1 MVWVRQYQGMSGK
14 QHSLCAGGPGGREHN
29 AQNAPN
35 KQYANQLSQRHGGD
49 GRHSNVCSAHHIGV
63 VPFIKKEPAVL
74 VLLGFA
80 MIAVFMVLIM
90 TKKLTPVLALIIVP
104 TVFGLFAGAGL
115 GIGDMVMDSMKSMTS
130 TAALLMFAII
140 YFGLMIDVG
149 LFDPLVRFILRKL
162 GNDPA
167 KVVLGTALLAAA
179 VSLDGDGST
188 TFILTTAAMLP
199 IYLRLKMSPVVLT
212 CVAGLANGTMNIV
225 PWGGPTARAA
235 TALKIDVNDVFVP
248 MIPSLIAGLAVVLAF
263 AWLLGLQER
272 NRLRATQP
280 EIWGTPSTAE
290 PFTTD
295 AFDGGS
301 SAGGSRTGGSGSAPV
316 PAAGGPG
323 GLSLEGSSVAVL
335 ERTETLVD
343 DSDTAMADTALDPN
357 RKTLRPKLQWF
368 NLGLTVAVMGML
380 IADLVPLP
388 YVFMVGSAIAL
399 LVNFPKV
406 KDQGA
411 QLVAHAPS
419 IVAVVS
425 MVMAAAVLTGVL
437 TGTGMVEAMSAWLV
451 QIIPSDMGPLMAV
464 ITGVL
469 SIPMTFFMSNDAFYF
484 GVLPVLAETAGH
496 YGISAADMARASITG
511 QPFHM
516 QSPLVPAILLLV
528 SLAKVD
534 LGDHHKK
541 VLWRSAVVSLVML
554 GVGMLTGA
562 IGIG

>member
-1 MVWVRQYQGMSGK
+1 M
-14 QHSLCAGGPGGREHN
+14 
-29 AQNAPN
+29 
-35 KQYANQLSQRHGGD
+35 
-49 GRHSNVCSAHHIGV
+49 
-63 VPFIKKEPAVL
+63 L

-115 GIGDMVMDSMKSMTS
+115 GIGDMVMESMKAMTS

-167 KVVLGTALLAAA
+167 KVVLGTAILAAA

-235 TALKIDVNDVFVP
+235 TALNIDVNDVFVP
-248 MIPSLIAGLAVVLAF
+248 MLPSLLAGIAVVFVF

-280 EIWGTPSTAE
+280 EIWGVPDTAE
-290 PFTTD
+290 
-295 AFDGGS
+295 AFDGGAP
-301 SAGGSRTGGSGSAPV
+301 AGGAGTRGGRKGTRTPGAGG
-316 PAAGGPG
+316 PAAG
-323 GLSLEGSSVAVL
+323 GSSVAVL
-335 ERTETLVD
+335 ERTEDLVD
-343 DSDTAMADTALDPN
+343 EHDTAMADTALDPN

-399 LVNFPKV
+399 LVNFPNV
-406 KDQGA
+406 KDQAA
-411 QLVAHAPS
+411 QIVAHAPS
-419 IVAVVS
+419 VVAVVS

-451 QIIPSDMGPLMAV
+451 QIIPTSMGPFMAV

-484 GVLPVLAETAGH
+484 GVLPVLSETAGH
-496 YGISAADMARASITG
+496 YGISAAEMARASITG

-554 GVGMLTGA
+554 GIGMLSGA

>member
-1 MVWVRQYQGMSGK
+1 M
-14 QHSLCAGGPGGREHN
+14 
-29 AQNAPN
+29 
-35 KQYANQLSQRHGGD
+35 
-49 GRHSNVCSAHHIGV
+49 
-63 VPFIKKEPAVL
+63 L

-115 GIGDMVMDSMKSMTS
+115 GIGPMVMDSMKSMTS

-167 KVVLGTALLAAA
+167 KVVLGTAILAAA

-199 IYLRLKMSPVVLT
+199 VYLRLKMSPVVLT
-212 CVAGLANGTMNIV
+212 CVAGLANGTMNIL

-235 TALKIDVNDVFVP
+235 TALKLDVNDVFVP
-248 MIPSLIAGLAVVLAF
+248 MIPSLIAGLVVVFVF

-272 NRLRATQP
+272 NRLRAVAP
-280 EIWGTPSTAE
+280 EIWDSAGT
-290 PFTTD
+290 
-295 AFDGGS
+295 FDGGS
-301 SAGGSRTGGSGSAPV
+301 GTGRFGFGGKGSAPAGGV
-316 PAAGGPG
+316 PAVGSPATG
-323 GLSLEGSSVAVL
+323 GSSVAVL
-335 ERTETLVD
+335 ERTEELVD
-343 DSDTAMADTALDPN
+343 YRDTAMADTALDPN
-357 RKTLRPKLQWF
+357 RSTLRPKLFWF
-368 NLGLTVAVMGML
+368 NLGLTAAVMVTL
-380 IADLVPLP
+380 VANVVPLP

-406 KDQGA
+406 KEQSA
-411 QLVAHAPS
+411 QLIAHAPS

-437 TGTGMVEAMSAWLV
+437 NGTGMVKAMSEWLV
-451 QIIPSDMGPLMAV
+451 AIIPADMGPFMAI

-484 GVLPVLAETAGH
+484 GVLPVLSETAAH
-496 YGISAADMARASITG
+496 YGVSAADMARASITG
-511 QPFHM
+511 QPFHL

-541 VLWRSAVVSLVML
+541 VLWRTAVISLVML
-554 GVGMLTGA
+554 AVGVLTGA

>member
-1 MVWVRQYQGMSGK
+1 M
-14 QHSLCAGGPGGREHN
+14 
-29 AQNAPN
+29 
-35 KQYANQLSQRHGGD
+35 
-49 GRHSNVCSAHHIGV
+49 
-63 VPFIKKEPAVL
+63 L

-104 TVFGLFAGAGL
+104 TIFGLFAGAGL
-115 GIGDMVMDSMKSMTS
+115 GIGSMVMDSMKSMTS
-130 TAALLMFAII
+130 TAALLMFAIV

-167 KVVLGTALLAAA
+167 KVVLGTAILAAA

-199 IYLRLKMSPVVLT
+199 VYLRLKMSPVVLT
-212 CVAGLANGTMNIV
+212 CVAGLANGTMNIL

-235 TALKIDVNDVFVP
+235 TALKVDVNDVFVP
-248 MIPSLIAGLAVVLAF
+248 MVPSLIAGLVVVF
-263 AWLLGLQER
+263 VFSWLLGLQER
-272 NRLRATQP
+272 NRLRATAP
-280 EIWGTPSTAE
+280 EIWGDVA
-290 PFTTD
+290 D
-295 AFDGGS
+295 AGDVFDGGTRR
-301 SAGGSRTGGSGSAPV
+301 GGSGTGGSGT
-316 PAAGGPG
+316 GGSG
-323 GLSLEGSSVAVL
+323 TGGSSDVVVL
-335 ERTETLVD
+335 ERTEILVD
-343 DSDTAMADTALDPN
+343 LADAGLTATALDPHRN
-357 RKTLRPKLQWF
+357 TLRPKLFWF
-368 NLGLTVAVMGML
+368 NLGLTVAVMVML
-380 IADLVPLP
+380 VANLVPLP

-406 KDQGA
+406 KEQGA

-437 TGTGMVEAMSAWLV
+437 NGTGMVKEMSAWLV
-451 QIIPSDMGPLMAV
+451 HIIPAEMGPFMAV
-464 ITGVL
+464 ITGLL

-484 GVLPVLAETAGH
+484 GVLPVLSETAAH
-496 YGISAADMARASITG
+496 YGISGAEMARASITG
-511 QPFHM
+511 QPFHL

-528 SLAKVD
+528 SLAKVE

-541 VLWRSAVVSLVML
+541 VLWRTAVISVVML
-554 GVGMLTGA
+554 AVGMLTGA

>member
-1 MVWVRQYQGMSGK
+1 M
-14 QHSLCAGGPGGREHN
+14 
-29 AQNAPN
+29 
-35 KQYANQLSQRHGGD
+35 
-49 GRHSNVCSAHHIGV
+49 
-63 VPFIKKEPAVL
+63 L

-167 KVVLGTALLAAA
+167 KVVLGTAILAAA

-235 TALKIDVNDVFVP
+235 SALKIDVNDVFVP
-248 MIPSLIAGLAVVLAF
+248 MIPSLLGGVAVVMAF
-263 AWLLGLQER
+263 AWVLGLQER
-272 NRLRATQP
+272 NRLRATAP
-280 EIWGTPSTAE
+280 EIWSVPETVEG
-290 PFTTD
+290 
-295 AFDGGS
+295 FDGGTQPS
-301 SAGGSRTGGSGSAPV
+301 GGASGSGTAR
-316 PAAGGPG
+316 GRKETNPG
-323 GLSLEGSSVAVL
+323 GAAPAGVSPEGSSVAVL
-335 ERTETLVD
+335 DRTETPQDAQGSQDAQRSQDVHDAGL
-343 DSDTAMADTALDPN
+343 ADTALDPN
-357 RKTLRPKLQWF
+357 RSTLRPKLFGF
-368 NLGLTVAVMGML
+368 NLALTVAVMGML

-399 LVNFPKV
+399 LVNFPRV
-406 KDQGA
+406 KDQA
-411 QLVAHAPS
+411 TQIVAHAPS

-451 QIIPSDMGPLMAV
+451 QIIPSSMGPLMAV
-464 ITGVL
+464 ITGIL

-484 GVLPVLAETAGH
+484 GVLPVLSETAGH
-496 YGISAADMARASITG
+496 YGITAAEMARASITG

-554 GVGMLTGA
+554 GIGMLTGA

>member
-1 MVWVRQYQGMSGK
+1 M
-14 QHSLCAGGPGGREHN
+14 
-29 AQNAPN
+29 
-35 KQYANQLSQRHGGD
+35 
-49 GRHSNVCSAHHIGV
+49 
-63 VPFIKKEPAVL
+63 L

-149 LFDPLVRFILRKL
+149 LFDPLVRLILRKL

-167 KVVLGTALLAAA
+167 KVVLGTAILAAA

-212 CVAGLANGTMNIV
+212 CVAGLANGTMNIL

-235 TALKIDVNDVFVP
+235 SALKIDVNDVFVP
-248 MIPSLIAGLAVVLAF
+248 MIPSLIAGLVVVFVF
-263 AWLLGLQER
+263 AWLLGIQER
-272 NRLRATQP
+272 NRLRATAP
-280 EIWGTPSTAE
+280 EIWGDVSDPA
-290 PFTTD
+290 D
-295 AFDGGS
+295 AFDGGGAFDGGTPAAS
-301 SAGGSRTGGSGSAPV
+301 SGMSGGRGVRKSDAPAGGSPAVEGSA
-316 PAAGGPG
+316 
-323 GLSLEGSSVAVL
+323 VAVL
-335 ERTETLVD
+335 DRPELLVD
-343 DSDTAMADTALDPN
+343 DKDSAMADTALDPN

-406 KDQGA
+406 KDQA
-411 QLVAHAPS
+411 TQLIAHAPS

-451 QIIPSDMGPLMAV
+451 QIIPANMGPFMAV

-541 VLWRSAVVSLVML
+541 VLWRSAAISLVML
-554 GVGMLTGA
+554 AVGMLTGA

>member
-1 MVWVRQYQGMSGK
+1 MFR
-14 QHSLCAGGPGGREHN
+14 
-29 AQNAPN
+29 
-35 KQYANQLSQRHGGD
+35 
-49 GRHSNVCSAHHIGV
+49 SAHHTAV
-63 VPFIKKEPAVL
+63 VPFTVVKEPAML

-90 TKKLTPVLALIIVP
+90 TKKMTPVLALIIIP

-115 GIGDMVMDSMKSMTS
+115 GIGPMVMDSMKSMTS

-140 YFGLMIDVG
+140 FFGMMIDVG
-149 LFDPLVRFILRKL
+149 LFDPLVKFILRKL

-167 KVVLGTALLAAA
+167 KVVLGTAILAAA

-199 IYLRLKMSPVVLT
+199 VYLRLKMSPVVLT
-212 CVAGLANGTMNIV
+212 CVAGLANGTMNIL

-235 TALKIDVNDVFVP
+235 TALKIDVNDLFVP
-248 MIPSLIAGLAVVLAF
+248 MVPSLIVGLVIVMVF

-272 NRLRATQP
+272 NRLRAVAP
-280 EIWGTPSTAE
+280 EMWGETAE
-290 PFTTD
+290 
-295 AFDGGS
+295 
-301 SAGGSRTGGSGSAPV
+301 AGGTFGFGRSARKPVDGGGSG
-316 PAAGGPG
+316 
-323 GLSLEGSSVAVL
+323 VALLGNETVVA
-335 ERTETLVD
+335 TLVD
-343 DSDTAMADTALDPN
+343 THDAAMADTALDPN
-357 RKTLRPKLQWF
+357 RTTLRPKLFWF
-368 NLGLTVAVMGML
+368 NLALTVAVMVV
-380 IADLVPLP
+380 LVANVIPLP
-388 YVFMVGSAIAL
+388 FVFMVGSAIAL

-406 KDQGA
+406 KEQGA

-437 TGTGMVEAMSAWLV
+437 NGTGMVKAMSTWLV
-451 QIIPSDMGPLMAV
+451 QIIPADMGPFMAV
-464 ITGVL
+464 ITGLL

-484 GVLPVLAETAGH
+484 GALPVLSETAAH
-496 YGISAADMARASITG
+496 YGVGAADMARASITG
-511 QPFHM
+511 QPFHL

-528 SLAKVD
+528 SLAKVE

-541 VLWRSAVVSLVML
+541 VLWRTAVISLVML
-554 GVGMLTGA
+554 LVGVLTGA

>member
-1 MVWVRQYQGMSGK
+1 M
-14 QHSLCAGGPGGREHN
+14 
-29 AQNAPN
+29 
-35 KQYANQLSQRHGGD
+35 
-49 GRHSNVCSAHHIGV
+49 
-63 VPFIKKEPAVL
+63 L

-115 GIGDMVMDSMKSMTS
+115 GIGDMVLDSMKSMTS

-235 TALKIDVNDVFVP
+235 SALKIDVNDVFVP
-248 MIPSLIAGLAVVLAF
+248 MIPSLIGGLAVVLVF
-263 AWLLGLQER
+263 AWVLGLQER

-280 EIWGTPSTAE
+280 EIWGVPDTAE
-290 PFTTD
+290 G
-295 AFDGGS
+295 FDGGS
-301 SAGGSRTGGSGSAPV
+301 TAGGSGTGGGRKGPGTV
-316 PAAGGPG
+316 PATGGPAD
-323 GLSLEGSSVAVL
+323 LSPAGSSVAVL
-335 ERTETLVD
+335 ERTETPLDSTAD
-343 DSDTAMADTALDPN
+343 DRDSAMAGTALDPN

-399 LVNFPKV
+399 LVNFPHV

-411 QLVAHAPS
+411 QLVAHAQS

-484 GVLPVLAETAGH
+484 GVLPVLSETAAH
-496 YGISAADMARASITG
+496 YGISAAEMARASITG

-554 GVGMLTGA
+554 GIGMLTGA

>member
-1 MVWVRQYQGMSGK
+1 M
-14 QHSLCAGGPGGREHN
+14 
-29 AQNAPN
+29 
-35 KQYANQLSQRHGGD
+35 
-49 GRHSNVCSAHHIGV
+49 
-63 VPFIKKEPAVL
+63 L
-74 VLLGFA
+74 VILGFA

-104 TVFGLFAGAGL
+104 TAFGLFAGAGL

-149 LFDPLVRFILRKL
+149 LFDPLVKFILRKL

-167 KVVLGTALLAAA
+167 KVVLGTAILAAA

-188 TFILTTAAMLP
+188 TFILTTAALLP
-199 IYLRLKMSPVVLT
+199 VYLRLKMSPVVLT
-212 CVAGLANGTMNIV
+212 CVAGLANGTMNIL

-248 MIPSLIAGLAVVLAF
+248 MIPSLVAGLVVVLAF
-263 AWLLGLQER
+263 SWLLGLQER
-272 NRLRATQP
+272 NRLRATAP
-280 EIWGTPSTAE
+280 EIWGVPDTAE
-290 PFTTD
+290 D
-295 AFDGGS
+295 FDGG
-301 SAGGSRTGGSGSAPV
+301 TT
-316 PAAGGPG
+316 AGGPG
-323 GLSLEGSSVAVL
+323 TGRGRKGGNPGGAAPAVGGSAAGSSVAVL
-335 ERTETLVD
+335 ERTDTLLE
-343 DSDTAMADTALDPN
+343 DSGAGLTDTALDPN
-357 RKTLRPKLQWF
+357 RSTLRPKLFWF
-368 NLGLTVAVMGML
+368 NLALTVAVMVV
-380 IADLVPLP
+380 LVANIIPLP
-388 YVFMVGSAIAL
+388 FVFMVGAAIAL

-411 QLVAHAPS
+411 QLIAHAPS

-437 TGTGMVEAMSAWLV
+437 KGTGMVEAMSAWLV
-451 QIIPSDMGPLMAV
+451 QIIPTSMGPFMAV
-464 ITGVL
+464 ITGIL

-484 GVLPVLAETAGH
+484 GVLPVLSETAAH
-496 YGISAADMARASITG
+496 YGVGAADMARASITG
-511 QPFHM
+511 QPFHL

-541 VLWRSAVVSLVML
+541 VLWRTAVISLVML

>member
-1 MVWVRQYQGMSGK
+1 
-14 QHSLCAGGPGGREHN
+14 
-29 AQNAPN
+29 
-35 KQYANQLSQRHGGD
+35 
-49 GRHSNVCSAHHIGV
+49 
-63 VPFIKKEPAVL
+63 VL

-235 TALKIDVNDVFVP
+235 SALKIDVNEVFVP
-248 MIPSLIAGLAVVLAF
+248 MIPSLAAGLAVVLVF
-263 AWLLGLQER
+263 AWVLGLQER
-272 NRLRATQP
+272 NRLRATAP
-280 EIWGTPSTAE
+280 EIWAVPDTAE
-290 PFTTD
+290 GL
-295 AFDGGS
+295 DGGTA
-301 SAGGSRTGGSGSAPV
+301 AGGAGTSRSGSGRGGSGRGPAPV
-316 PAAGGPG
+316 PATGGPALG
-323 GLSLEGSSVAVL
+323 GSGVAVL
-335 ERTETLVD
+335 ERTEDLVD
-343 DSDTAMADTALDPN
+343 ATDTAMADTALDPH

-368 NLGLTVAVMGML
+368 NLALTVAVMGML

-399 LVNFPKV
+399 LVNFPHV
-406 KDQGA
+406 KDQA
-411 QLVAHAPS
+411 TQIVAHAPS

-437 TGTGMVEAMSAWLV
+437 KGTGMVEAMSAWLV
-451 QIIPSDMGPLMAV
+451 QIIPSSMGPLMAV
-464 ITGVL
+464 ITGLL

-484 GVLPVLAETAGH
+484 GVLPVLSETAAH
-496 YGISAADMARASITG
+496 YGISGAEMARASITG

-541 VLWRSAVVSLVML
+541 VLWRAAVVSLVML
-554 GVGMLTGA
+554 GIGILTGA

>member
-1 MVWVRQYQGMSGK
+1 M
-14 QHSLCAGGPGGREHN
+14 
-29 AQNAPN
+29 
-35 KQYANQLSQRHGGD
+35 
-49 GRHSNVCSAHHIGV
+49 
-63 VPFIKKEPAVL
+63 L

-115 GIGDMVMDSMKSMTS
+115 GIGDMVLESMKSMTS

-149 LFDPLVRFILRKL
+149 LFDPLVKFILRKL

-167 KVVLGTALLAAA
+167 KVVLGTAILAAA

-199 IYLRLKMSPVVLT
+199 VYLRLKMSPVVLT
-212 CVAGLANGTMNIV
+212 CVAGLANGTMNIL

-235 TALKIDVNDVFVP
+235 TALKLDVNDVFVP
-248 MIPSLIAGLAVVLAF
+248 MIPSLIAGLVVVF
-263 AWLLGLQER
+263 VFSWLLGLQER
-272 NRLRATQP
+272 NRLRAAAP
-280 EIWGTPSTAE
+280 EIWGTPSTAGLSTAE
-290 PFTTD
+290 PFT
-295 AFDGGS
+295 AEKFDGGAS
-301 SAGGSRTGGSGSAPV
+301 APSAGTVRNGSRTPGTGTPAVGGSPVGS
-316 PAAGGPG
+316 G
-323 GLSLEGSSVAVL
+323 VAVL

-343 DSDTAMADTALDPN
+343 DRDSAMADTALDPN
-357 RKTLRPKLQWF
+357 RTTLRPKLFWF
-368 NLGLTVAVMGML
+368 NLGLTVAVMVVL
-380 IADLVPLP
+380 VANVVPLP
-388 YVFMVGSAIAL
+388 FVFMVGSAIAL

-411 QLVAHAPS
+411 QLIAHAPS

-437 TGTGMVEAMSAWLV
+437 KGTGMVEAMSAWLV
-451 QIIPSDMGPLMAV
+451 QIIPTDMGPFMAV

-484 GVLPVLAETAGH
+484 GVLPVLSETAGH
-496 YGISAADMARASITG
+496 YGVSAAEMARASITG
-511 QPFHM
+511 QPFHL

-541 VLWRSAVVSLVML
+541 VLWRTAVISLVML

>member
-1 MVWVRQYQGMSGK
+1 M
-14 QHSLCAGGPGGREHN
+14 
-29 AQNAPN
+29 
-35 KQYANQLSQRHGGD
+35 
-49 GRHSNVCSAHHIGV
+49 
-63 VPFIKKEPAVL
+63 L

-115 GIGDMVMDSMKSMTS
+115 GIGDMVLDSMKSMTS

-235 TALKIDVNDVFVP
+235 SALKIDVNDVFVP
-248 MIPSLIAGLAVVLAF
+248 MIPSLIAGLAVVLVF
-263 AWLLGLQER
+263 AWVLGLQER

-290 PFTTD
+290 PSTAEPFT
-295 AFDGGS
+295 AEKFDGGTFD
-301 SAGGSRTGGSGSAPV
+301 GGTGTGGAGTGRGRKGSGTAPA
-316 PAAGGPG
+316 PAVG
-323 GLSLEGSSVAVL
+323 GSSVAVL
-335 ERTETLVD
+335 ERTEMLVD

-368 NLGLTVAVMGML
+368 NLGLTIAVMGML

-399 LVNFPKV
+399 LVNFPHV
-406 KDQGA
+406 KDQA
-411 QLVAHAPS
+411 TQIVAHAPS

-484 GVLPVLAETAGH
+484 GVLPVLSETAAH
-496 YGISAADMARASITG
+496 YGISAAEMARASITG

-554 GVGMLTGA
+554 GIGMLTGA

>member
-1 MVWVRQYQGMSGK
+1 MRKMLPISSMPINCAKGTAVTDATLKSVARVTP
-14 QHSLCAGGPGGREHN
+14 LCRC
-29 AQNAPN
+29 
-35 KQYANQLSQRHGGD
+35 SQR
-49 GRHSNVCSAHHIGV
+49 RS
-63 VPFIKKEPAVL
+63 PAVL

-149 LFDPLVRFILRKL
+149 LFDPLVKFILRKL

-167 KVVLGTALLAAA
+167 KVVLGTAILAAA

-199 IYLRLKMSPVVLT
+199 VYLRLKMSPVVLT
-212 CVAGLANGTMNIV
+212 CVAGLANGTMNIL

-248 MIPSLIAGLAVVLAF
+248 MIPSLVAGLVVVFAF
-263 AWLLGLQER
+263 SWLLGLQER
-272 NRLRATQP
+272 NRLRATAP
-280 EIWGTPSTAE
+280 EIWGVPDTLEGFDGAS
-290 PFTTD
+290 
-295 AFDGGS
+295 DGGS
-301 SAGGSRTGGSGSAPV
+301 SVAGAGTGRGRK
-316 PAAGGPG
+316 GGNPG
-323 GLSLEGSSVAVL
+323 GAAPAVEGSPAGSSVAVL
-335 ERTETLVD
+335 ERT
-343 DSDTAMADTALDPN
+343 DSVIEDSGTGLADTALDPN
-357 RKTLRPKLQWF
+357 RSTLRPKLFWF
-368 NLGLTVAVMGML
+368 NLALTVAVMVVL
-380 IADLVPLP
+380 VANIVPLP
-388 YVFMVGSAIAL
+388 FVFMVGAAIAL

-411 QLVAHAPS
+411 QLIAHAPS

-437 TGTGMVEAMSAWLV
+437 KGTGMVEAMSAWLV
-451 QIIPSDMGPLMAV
+451 QIIPSSMGPFMAV
-464 ITGVL
+464 ITGIL

-484 GVLPVLAETAGH
+484 GVLPVLSETAAH
-496 YGISAADMARASITG
+496 YGVGAADMARASITG
-511 QPFHM
+511 QPFHL

-541 VLWRSAVVSLVML
+541 VLWRTAVISMVML

>member
-1 MVWVRQYQGMSGK
+1 M
-14 QHSLCAGGPGGREHN
+14 
-29 AQNAPN
+29 
-35 KQYANQLSQRHGGD
+35 
-49 GRHSNVCSAHHIGV
+49 
-63 VPFIKKEPAVL
+63 L

-115 GIGDMVMDSMKSMTS
+115 GIGEMVMESMTSMTS

-212 CVAGLANGTMNIV
+212 CVAGLANGTMNIL

-235 TALKIDVNDVFVP
+235 TALGLDVNDVFVP
-248 MIPSLIAGLAVVLAF
+248 MVPSLLVGIAVVLGF

-280 EIWGTPSTAE
+280 EIWGTGSAN
-290 PFTTD
+290 
-295 AFDGGS
+295 DGGA
-301 SAGGSRTGGSGSAPV
+301 SAGGTATGRGRGDNPGATTPK
-316 PAAGGPG
+316 AGGPAVG
-323 GLSLEGSSVAVL
+323 GSSVAVL
-335 ERTETLVD
+335 EHTDGPTDLTGLTEGSGSAL
-343 DSDTAMADTALDPN
+343 AGTALDPN
-357 RKTLRPKLQWF
+357 RTTLRPRLQWF
-368 NLGLTVAVMGML
+368 NLALTVAVMGML

-399 LVNFPKV
+399 LVNFPHV

-451 QIIPSDMGPLMAV
+451 QIIPSSMGPLLAV

-484 GVLPVLAETAGH
+484 GVLPILSETAGH
-496 YGISAADMARASITG
+496 YGISAAEMARASITG

>member
-1 MVWVRQYQGMSGK
+1 
-14 QHSLCAGGPGGREHN
+14 
-29 AQNAPN
+29 
-35 KQYANQLSQRHGGD
+35 
-49 GRHSNVCSAHHIGV
+49 
-63 VPFIKKEPAVL
+63 
-74 VLLGFA
+74 

-235 TALKIDVNDVFVP
+235 SALKIDVNEVFVP
-248 MIPSLIAGLAVVLAF
+248 MIPSLIAGLAVVLVF
-263 AWLLGLQER
+263 AWVLGLQER
-272 NRLRATQP
+272 NRLRTTQP
-280 EIWGTPSTAE
+280 EIWGTPDTAE
-290 PFTTD
+290 QFT
-295 AFDGGS
+295 AEGFDGGA
-301 SAGGSRTGGSGSAPV
+301 SAGGGRPGSGRGTAPV
-316 PAAGGPG
+316 PAKG
-323 GLSLEGSSVAVL
+323 GLAVGGSPEGSSVAVL

-368 NLGLTVAVMGML
+368 NLALTVAVMGML

-425 MVMAAAVLTGVL
+425 MVMAAAVLTG
-437 TGTGMVEAMSAWLV
+437 TGMVEAMSAWLV
-451 QIIPSDMGPLMAV
+451 QIIPSSMGPLMAV

-484 GVLPVLAETAGH
+484 GVLPVLSETAAH
-496 YGISAADMARASITG
+496 YGISGAEMARASITG

-541 VLWRSAVVSLVML
+541 VLWRSAVVALVML
-554 GVGMLTGA
+554 AVAVLTGA
-562 IGIG
+562 IGIH

>member
-1 MVWVRQYQGMSGK
+1 M
-14 QHSLCAGGPGGREHN
+14 
-29 AQNAPN
+29 
-35 KQYANQLSQRHGGD
+35 
-49 GRHSNVCSAHHIGV
+49 
-63 VPFIKKEPAVL
+63 L
-74 VLLGFA
+74 VLLGFV

-115 GIGDMVMDSMKSMTS
+115 GIGDMVLESMKSMTS

-149 LFDPLVRFILRKL
+149 LFDPLVKFILRKL

-167 KVVLGTALLAAA
+167 KVVLGTAILAAA

-199 IYLRLKMSPVVLT
+199 VYLRLKMSPVVLT
-212 CVAGLANGTMNIV
+212 CVAGLANGTMNIL

-235 TALKIDVNDVFVP
+235 TALHLDVNDVFVP
-248 MIPSLIAGLAVVLAF
+248 MIPSLIAGLVVVFGF

-272 NRLRATQP
+272 NRLRATAP
-280 EIWGTPSTAE
+280 EIWGTPDTAE
-290 PFTTD
+290 PFT
-295 AFDGGS
+295 AEKFDGGAS
-301 SAGGSRTGGSGSAPV
+301 GGGSGTGRGRKGAGPAGAAPAV
-316 PAAGGPG
+316 V
-323 GLSLEGSSVAVL
+323 GSVSVL
-335 ERTETLVD
+335 DRTETLVD
-343 DSDTAMADTALDPN
+343 ERDSAMADTALDPN
-357 RKTLRPKLQWF
+357 RKTLRPRLFWF
-368 NLGLTVAVMGML
+368 NFGLTVAVMVVL
-380 IADLVPLP
+380 VANIVPLP
-388 YVFMVGSAIAL
+388 FVFMVGSAIAL

-406 KDQGA
+406 KEQGE
-411 QLVAHAPS
+411 QLIAHAPS

-437 TGTGMVEAMSAWLV
+437 KGTGMVEAMSAWLV
-451 QIIPSDMGPLMAV
+451 QIIPTSMGPFMAV

-484 GVLPVLAETAGH
+484 GVLPVLSETAAH

-511 QPFHM
+511 QPFHL

-541 VLWRSAVVSLVML
+541 VLWRTAVVSLVML

>member
-1 MVWVRQYQGMSGK
+1 
-14 QHSLCAGGPGGREHN
+14 
-29 AQNAPN
+29 
-35 KQYANQLSQRHGGD
+35 
-49 GRHSNVCSAHHIGV
+49 
-63 VPFIKKEPAVL
+63 VL

-80 MIAVFMVLIM
+80 MIAVFMALIM

-115 GIGDMVMDSMKSMTS
+115 GIGDMVMTSMKSMTS
-130 TAALLMFAII
+130 TAALLMFAIV

-149 LFDPLVRFILRKL
+149 LFDPLVKFIIRKL

-167 KVVLGTALLAAA
+167 KVVLGTAILAAA

-188 TFILTTAAMLP
+188 TFILTTAALLP
-199 IYLRLKMSPVVLT
+199 VYLRLRMSPVVLT
-212 CVAGLANGTMNIV
+212 CVAGLANGTMNIL

-248 MIPSLIAGLAVVLAF
+248 MVPSLIAGLLVVFVF
-263 AWLLGLQER
+263 AWLMGLQER
-272 NRLRATQP
+272 NRLRASAP
-280 EIWGTPSTAE
+280 EIWGEFADLDE
-290 PFTTD
+290 
-295 AFDGGS
+295 AFDGGK
-301 SAGGSRTGGSGSAPV
+301 GGSASRGTSRGGSGRGTSGVRPSGNGV
-316 PAAGGPG
+316 SGNRVSGNGGG
-323 GLSLEGSSVAVL
+323 VAVL
-335 ERTETLVD
+335 ERSETELLVD
-343 DSDTAMADTALDPN
+343 EQDSAMADTALDPN
-357 RKTLRPKLQWF
+357 RPTLRSKLFWF
-368 NLGLTVAVMGML
+368 NLGLTAAVMVML
-380 IADLVPLP
+380 VLDLVPLP

-411 QLVAHAPS
+411 QLIAHAPS

-437 TGTGMVEAMSAWLV
+437 NGTGMVKEMSAWLV
-451 QIIPSDMGPLMAV
+451 QVIPSEFGPFMGV
-464 ITGVL
+464 ITGLL

-484 GVLPVLAETAGH
+484 GVLPVLSETAAH
-496 YGISAADMARASITG
+496 YGVGAADMARASITG

-528 SLAKVD
+528 SLSKVE

-541 VLWRSAVVSLVML
+541 VLWRSAIVALVML

>member
-1 MVWVRQYQGMSGK
+1 M
-14 QHSLCAGGPGGREHN
+14 
-29 AQNAPN
+29 
-35 KQYANQLSQRHGGD
+35 
-49 GRHSNVCSAHHIGV
+49 
-63 VPFIKKEPAVL
+63 KKEPAVL

-115 GIGDMVMDSMKSMTS
+115 GIGPMVMDSMKSMTS

-167 KVVLGTALLAAA
+167 KVVLGTAVLAAA

-199 IYLRLKMSPVVLT
+199 VYLRLKMSPVVLT
-212 CVAGLANGTMNIV
+212 CVAGLANGTMNIL

-235 TALKIDVNDVFVP
+235 SALNLSVSDVFVP
-248 MIPSLIAGLAVVLAF
+248 MIPSLIAGLVVVFVF

-272 NRLRATQP
+272 NRLRATAP
-280 EIWGTPSTAE
+280 EIWDSADT
-290 PFTTD
+290 
-295 AFDGGS
+295 FDGGTS
-301 SAGGSRTGGSGSAPV
+301 PAGSGTGRFGSGRTGSGPAGGAAAAGSPSAG
-316 PAAGGPG
+316 
-323 GLSLEGSSVAVL
+323 GSSVAVL
-335 ERTETLVD
+335 ERPEGLVD
-343 DSDTAMADTALDPN
+343 EHDSAMADTALDPN
-357 RKTLRPKLQWF
+357 RATLRPKLQWF
-368 NLGLTVAVMGML
+368 NLGLTVAIMALLV
-380 IADLVPLP
+380 ADLVPLP
-388 YVFMVGSAIAL
+388 FVFMVGSAIAL

-437 TGTGMVEAMSAWLV
+437 NGTGMVKAMSEWLV
-451 QIIPSDMGPLMAV
+451 AIIPADMGPFMAV

-484 GVLPVLAETAGH
+484 GVLPVLSETAAH

-511 QPFHM
+511 QPFHL

-541 VLWRSAVVSLVML
+541 VLWRTAVVSLVML
-554 GVGMLTGA
+554 AVGVLTGA

>member
-1 MVWVRQYQGMSGK
+1 M
-14 QHSLCAGGPGGREHN
+14 
-29 AQNAPN
+29 
-35 KQYANQLSQRHGGD
+35 
-49 GRHSNVCSAHHIGV
+49 
-63 VPFIKKEPAVL
+63 L

-115 GIGDMVMDSMKSMTS
+115 GIGDMVLDSMKSMTS

-167 KVVLGTALLAAA
+167 KVVLGTAILAAA

-199 IYLRLKMSPVVLT
+199 VYLRLKMSPVVLT
-212 CVAGLANGTMNIV
+212 CVAGLANGTMNIL

-248 MIPSLIAGLAVVLAF
+248 MIPSLIAGLVVVFAF

-272 NRLRATQP
+272 NRLRATAP
-280 EIWGTPSTAE
+280 EIWAVPDSAE
-290 PFTTD
+290 PF
-295 AFDGGS
+295 DGGTS
-301 SAGGSRTGGSGSAPV
+301 DGGRTAGGSGAGTGRKGSV
-316 PAAGGPG
+316 PAGTAPA
-323 GLSLEGSSVAVL
+323 GLSPAGSSVAVL
-335 ERTETLVD
+335 ERTESLVD
-343 DSDTAMADTALDPN
+343 DHDSAMADTALDPN
-357 RKTLRPKLQWF
+357 RKTLRPKLFWF
-368 NLGLTVAVMGML
+368 NLGLTVAVMVML
-380 IADLVPLP
+380 VADLVPLP
-388 YVFMVGSAIAL
+388 FVFMVGSAIAL

-411 QLVAHAPS
+411 QLIAHAPS

-437 TGTGMVEAMSAWLV
+437 KGTGMVEAMSAWLV
-451 QIIPSDMGPLMAV
+451 QIIPTSMGPFMAV

-484 GVLPVLAETAGH
+484 GVLPVLSETAAH
-496 YGISAADMARASITG
+496 YGVSAADMARASITG
-511 QPFHM
+511 QPFHL

-541 VLWRSAVVSLVML
+541 VLWRTAVISLVML

>member
-1 MVWVRQYQGMSGK
+1 M
-14 QHSLCAGGPGGREHN
+14 
-29 AQNAPN
+29 
-35 KQYANQLSQRHGGD
+35 
-49 GRHSNVCSAHHIGV
+49 
-63 VPFIKKEPAVL
+63 L

-115 GIGDMVMDSMKSMTS
+115 GIGDMVLDSMKSMTS

-167 KVVLGTALLAAA
+167 KVVLGTAILAAA

-199 IYLRLKMSPVVLT
+199 VYLRLKMSPVVLT
-212 CVAGLANGTMNIV
+212 CVAGLANGTMNIL

-235 TALKIDVNDVFVP
+235 TALKLDVNDVFVP
-248 MIPSLIAGLAVVLAF
+248 MIPSLIAGLVVVFAF

-272 NRLRATQP
+272 NRLRATAP
-280 EIWGTPSTAE
+280 EIWETPSTAE
-290 PFTTD
+290 PFT
-295 AFDGGS
+295 AEKFDGGTS
-301 SAGGSRTGGSGSAPV
+301 DGGSTAGGSGTGRGRKGSGPAGETPAVGGSSI
-316 PAAGGPG
+316 
-323 GLSLEGSSVAVL
+323 AVL
-335 ERTETLVD
+335 ERPETLVD
-343 DSDTAMADTALDPN
+343 DHDSAMADTALDPN
-357 RKTLRPKLQWF
+357 RKTLRPRLQWF
-368 NLGLTVAVMGML
+368 NLGLTVAVMAML
-380 IADLVPLP
+380 VADLVPLP
-388 YVFMVGSAIAL
+388 FVFMVGSAIAL
-399 LVNFPKV
+399 LVNFPNV

-411 QLVAHAPS
+411 QLIAHAPS

-451 QIIPSDMGPLMAV
+451 QIIPTSMGPFLAV

-484 GVLPVLAETAGH
+484 GVLPVLSETAAH

-511 QPFHM
+511 QPFHL

-541 VLWRSAVVSLVML
+541 VLWRTAVVSLVML

>member
-1 MVWVRQYQGMSGK
+1 M
-14 QHSLCAGGPGGREHN
+14 
-29 AQNAPN
+29 
-35 KQYANQLSQRHGGD
+35 
-49 GRHSNVCSAHHIGV
+49 
-63 VPFIKKEPAVL
+63 L

-104 TVFGLFAGAGL
+104 TIFGLFAGAGL
-115 GIGDMVMDSMKSMTS
+115 GLGPMVMDSMKSMTS

-149 LFDPLVRFILRKL
+149 LFDPLVKFILRKL

-167 KVVLGTALLAAA
+167 KVVLGTAILAAA

-199 IYLRLKMSPVVLT
+199 VYLRLKMSPVVLT
-212 CVAGLANGTMNIV
+212 CVAGLANGTMNIL

-248 MIPSLIAGLAVVLAF
+248 MIPSLIAGLVVVFVF

-272 NRLRATQP
+272 NRLRSTVP
-280 EIWGTPSTAE
+280 EIWGDVADPS
-290 PFTTD
+290 D
-295 AFDGGS
+295 MFDGG
-301 SAGGSRTGGSGSAPV
+301 AGRGGSAAGRSGSSQPAGKPGTGG
-316 PAAGGPG
+316 
-323 GLSLEGSSVAVL
+323 VAVL
-335 ERTETLVD
+335 ERTEILVEGTET
-343 DSDTAMADTALDPN
+343 DSNTAMADTALDPN
-357 RKTLRPKLQWF
+357 RKTLRPKLFWF
-368 NLGLTVAVMGML
+368 NLGLTAAVMVVL
-380 IADLVPLP
+380 VANIVPLP
-388 YVFMVGSAIAL
+388 FVFMVGSAIAL

-406 KDQGA
+406 KEQGA

-437 TGTGMVEAMSAWLV
+437 NGTGMVKAMSEWLV
-451 QIIPSDMGPLMAV
+451 QIILADMGPFMAV
-464 ITGVL
+464 ITGLL

-484 GVLPVLAETAGH
+484 GVLPVLSETAAH
-496 YGISAADMARASITG
+496 YGIGAADMARASITG

-541 VLWRSAVVSLVML
+541 VLWRTAVISVVML
-554 GVGMLTGA
+554 AVGMLTGA

>member
-1 MVWVRQYQGMSGK
+1 M
-14 QHSLCAGGPGGREHN
+14 
-29 AQNAPN
+29 
-35 KQYANQLSQRHGGD
+35 
-49 GRHSNVCSAHHIGV
+49 
-63 VPFIKKEPAVL
+63 L
-74 VLLGFA
+74 VILGFA

-149 LFDPLVRFILRKL
+149 LFDPLVKFILRKL

-167 KVVLGTALLAAA
+167 KVVLGTAILAAA

-188 TFILTTAAMLP
+188 TFILTTAALLP
-199 IYLRLKMSPVVLT
+199 VYLRLKMSPVVLT
-212 CVAGLANGTMNIV
+212 CVAGLANGTMNIL

-248 MIPSLIAGLAVVLAF
+248 MIPSLVAGLVVVLAF
-263 AWLLGLQER
+263 SWLLGLQER
-272 NRLRATQP
+272 NRLRATAP
-280 EIWGTPSTAE
+280 EIWAVPDTAE
-290 PFTTD
+290 D
-295 AFDGGS
+295 FDGG
-301 SAGGSRTGGSGSAPV
+301 TT
-316 PAAGGPG
+316 AGGPG
-323 GLSLEGSSVAVL
+323 TGRGRKGGNPGGAAPAVGGSAAGSSIAVL
-335 ERTETLVD
+335 ERTDTLLE
-343 DSDTAMADTALDPN
+343 DSGAGLTDTALDPN
-357 RKTLRPKLQWF
+357 RSTLRPKLFWF
-368 NLGLTVAVMGML
+368 NLALTVAVMVV
-380 IADLVPLP
+380 LVANIIPLP
-388 YVFMVGSAIAL
+388 FVFMVGAAIAL

-411 QLVAHAPS
+411 QLIAHAPS

-437 TGTGMVEAMSAWLV
+437 KGTGMVEAMSAWLV
-451 QIIPSDMGPLMAV
+451 QIIPTSMGPFMAV
-464 ITGVL
+464 ITGIL

-484 GVLPVLAETAGH
+484 GVLPVLSETAAH
-496 YGISAADMARASITG
+496 YGVGAADMARASITG
-511 QPFHM
+511 QPFHL

-541 VLWRSAVVSLVML
+541 VLWRTAVISLVML

>member
-1 MVWVRQYQGMSGK
+1 M
-14 QHSLCAGGPGGREHN
+14 
-29 AQNAPN
+29 
-35 KQYANQLSQRHGGD
+35 
-49 GRHSNVCSAHHIGV
+49 
-63 VPFIKKEPAVL
+63 L

-115 GIGDMVMDSMKSMTS
+115 GIGDMVLDSMKSMTS

-149 LFDPLVRFILRKL
+149 LFDPLVKFILRKL

-167 KVVLGTALLAAA
+167 KVVLGTAILAAA

-199 IYLRLKMSPVVLT
+199 VYLRLKMSPVVLT
-212 CVAGLANGTMNIV
+212 CVAGLANGTMNIL

-235 TALKIDVNDVFVP
+235 TALHLDVNDVFVP
-248 MIPSLIAGLAVVLAF
+248 MIPSLIAGLVVVFAF

-272 NRLRATQP
+272 NRLRATAP

-290 PFTTD
+290 PFSPE
-295 AFDGGS
+295 AFDGGT
-301 SAGGSRTGGSGSAPV
+301 AGGGSGTGRTGSCTPGTGT
-316 PAAGGPG
+316 PAIGGSPAGSG
-323 GLSLEGSSVAVL
+323 VAVL
-335 ERTETLVD
+335 ERTEILVD
-343 DSDTAMADTALDPN
+343 DHDSAMADTALDPN
-357 RKTLRPKLQWF
+357 RSTLRPKLIWF
-368 NLGLTVAVMGML
+368 NLGLTIAVMVML
-380 IADLVPLP
+380 VADLVPLP
-388 YVFMVGSAIAL
+388 FVFMVGSAIAL
-399 LVNFPKV
+399 IVNFPNV
-406 KDQGA
+406 KEQGA
-411 QLVAHAPS
+411 QLIAHAPS

-451 QIIPSDMGPLMAV
+451 QIIPTSMGPFMAV

-484 GVLPVLAETAGH
+484 GVLPVLSETAGH
-496 YGISAADMARASITG
+496 YGISAAEMARASITG
-511 QPFHM
+511 QPFHL

-541 VLWRSAVVSLVML
+541 VLWRTAVISLVML

>member
-1 MVWVRQYQGMSGK
+1 
-14 QHSLCAGGPGGREHN
+14 
-29 AQNAPN
+29 
-35 KQYANQLSQRHGGD
+35 
-49 GRHSNVCSAHHIGV
+49 
-63 VPFIKKEPAVL
+63 
-74 VLLGFA
+74 

-188 TFILTTAAMLP
+188 TFILTTAAILP

-235 TALKIDVNDVFVP
+235 SALKIDVNEVFVP
-248 MIPSLIAGLAVVLAF
+248 MIPSLAAGLAVVLVF
-263 AWLLGLQER
+263 AWVLGLQER
-272 NRLRATQP
+272 NRLRATAP
-280 EIWGTPSTAE
+280 EIWAIPDTAEAFDAGTPATG
-290 PFTTD
+290 TGT
-295 AFDGGS
+295 GS
-301 SAGGSRTGGSGSAPV
+301 GTFGSGSRRN
-316 PAAGGPG
+316 GTNPG
-323 GLSLEGSSVAVL
+323 GAAPAVDGFGVAVM
-335 ERTETLVD
+335 ERTETPVD
-343 DSDTAMADTALDPN
+343 GNDTAMAGTALDPN
-357 RKTLRPKLQWF
+357 RKTLRPRLQWF
-368 NLGLTVAVMGML
+368 NLALTVAVMGML

-399 LVNFPKV
+399 LVNFPHV
-406 KDQGA
+406 KDQAA
-411 QLVAHAPS
+411 QIVAHAPS

-451 QIIPSDMGPLMAV
+451 QIIPTSMGPLMAV
-464 ITGVL
+464 ITGLL

-484 GVLPVLAETAGH
+484 GVLPVLSETAAH
-496 YGISAADMARASITG
+496 YGISGAEMARASITG

-541 VLWRSAVVSLVML
+541 VLWRAAVVSLVML
-554 GVGMLTGA
+554 GIGMLTGA

>member
-1 MVWVRQYQGMSGK
+1 M
-14 QHSLCAGGPGGREHN
+14 
-29 AQNAPN
+29 
-35 KQYANQLSQRHGGD
+35 
-49 GRHSNVCSAHHIGV
+49 
-63 VPFIKKEPAVL
+63 L

-115 GIGDMVMDSMKSMTS
+115 GIGDMVLESMKSMTS

-140 YFGLMIDVG
+140 YFGVMIDVG

-167 KVVLGTALLAAA
+167 KVVLGTAILAAA

-199 IYLRLKMSPVVLT
+199 VYLRLKMSPVVLT
-212 CVAGLANGTMNIV
+212 CVAGLANGTMNIL

-235 TALKIDVNDVFVP
+235 SALELSVSDVFVP
-248 MIPSLIAGLAVVLAF
+248 MIPSLIAGLIVVFVF

-272 NRLRATQP
+272 NRLRAVAP
-280 EIWGTPSTAE
+280 EIWAE
-290 PFTTD
+290 GVE
-295 AFDGGS
+295 FDGG
-301 SAGGSRTGGSGSAPV
+301 TGGRKAIRPVGGTPAGNGSV
-316 PAAGGPG
+316 D
-323 GLSLEGSSVAVL
+323 VL
-335 ERTETLVD
+335 ERTEALVD
-343 DSDTAMADTALDPN
+343 DRDTAMADTVLDQN
-357 RKTLRPKLQWF
+357 RKTLRPKLLWF
-368 NLGLTVAVMGML
+368 NLGLTVAVMVML
-380 IADLVPLP
+380 VADQVPLP
-388 YVFMVGSAIAL
+388 FVFMVGSAIAL

-437 TGTGMVEAMSAWLV
+437 TGTGMVKDMSAWLV
-451 QIIPSDMGPLMAV
+451 DIIPADLGPFMAV
-464 ITGVL
+464 ITGIL

-484 GVLPVLAETAGH
+484 GVLPVLSETAGH
-496 YGISAADMARASITG
+496 YGISAAEMARASITG
-511 QPFHM
+511 QPFHL

-541 VLWRSAVVSLVML
+541 VLWRAALVSLVML